1 MGDIFRP
8 HASES
13 MEYLSFCVWV
23 VLFSRMLS
31 RFTNSRTF
39 FSSNGYVYVYMH
51 VCHIFFIHSS
61 STDEVLSCSHILAVL
76 KNAEKE
82 HKKYRYH

>member
-1 MGDIFRP
+1 MTFLDPMQVRAWSICLSVSGLY
-8 HASES
+8 
-13 MEYLSFCVWV
+13 YLAECFPGSQIAE
-23 VLFSRMLS
+23 L
-31 RFTNSRTF
+31 

-61 STDEVLSCSHILAVL
+61 STDEVLSCFHILAVL

-82 HKKYRYH
+82 HKK